1 MSNLYESS
9 LSLQRAGPTQNLNEV
24 ALHAS
29 VKLGDQKSEELYS
42 SVHVGK
48 AMEWQQEAF
57 STTSL
62 KSNIISL

>member
-42 SVHVGK
+42 VHVEK